1 MSLCPGLGRR
11 AGKVRVT
18 GNQPMDQE
26 PRSGS
31 LRPTHFLFIAGAL
44 RERSSQDS
52 AQLQLG
58 HGLWGIR
65 SVLIEKNLSQYLS
78 DHSRGLV
85 YVLKV
90 GLCAEFEIRSRV
102 LPFAELD
109 DLAQDELR
117 TETRFGFVRLQLV
130 RRWESS
136 ADASFALLQR
146 VLEVPDRA
154 ELTRRLNLGM
164 HGLSQAEYEAMA
176 RELGEGLSEP
186 D

>member
-90 GLCAEFEIRSRV
+90 GLCAEFC
-102 LPFAELD
+102 D
-109 DLAQDELR
+109 DMYDDMCICY
-117 TETRFGFVRLQLV
+117 VMICMMICV
-130 RRWESS
+130 Y
-136 ADASFALLQR
+136 
-146 VLEVPDRA
+146 V
-154 ELTRRLNLGM
+154 M
-164 HGLSQAEYEAMA
+164 
-176 RELGEGLSEP
+176 
-186 D
+186 